1 MNTETFAEYAV
12 KSTIEDTL
20 QEALDI
26 LDADDGKSFE
36 EKKEAMIKHLQSHK
50 EPVLVDALADLAIAD
65 KKGQQLKDTFWS
77 SGNVTTADESLILRK
92 VDDGDRE
99 GYIALQK
106 EYSIMKSMLNEQAY
120 CDMAWNEHVEPK
132 ALMLTILKDGANV
145 GYCGIKSLVH
155 EPWEIAIELLPQ
167 WTNHGIGSHAITAMM
182 EAISMRLGVTK
193 FRVRIDPGNQASQKL
208 FEKLGAI
215 PNGISEFL
223 IHDQDTLKKVEEDNL
238 HLINE
243 EHIALAE
250 KFGVQPRQL
259 LSHVLEYTLIYHN
272 Q

>member
-1 MNTETFAEYAV
+1 MDKEAFADYAV

-36 EKKEAMIKHLQSHK
+36 EKKEALIKHLQSHK

-65 KKGQQLKDTFWS
+65 KKGQQMKDTFWTEGDVACEDTS
-77 SGNVTTADESLILRK
+77 FTLRK
-92 VDDGDRE
+92 VDDRDRE
-99 GYIALQK
+99 SYLELQK
-106 EYSIMKSMLNEQAY
+106 EYSIMKGMLNEQAY

-132 ALMLTILKDGANV
+132 ALMMTIVKDGAYV
-145 GYCGIKSLVH
+145 GYCGIKSTAQ
-155 EPWEIAIELLPQ
+155 EPWEIAIELLPH
-167 WTNHGIGSHAITAMM
+167 WTNQGIGYQAIAAMM
-182 EAISMRLGVTK
+182 EAITTRLGVSE

-208 FEKLGAI
+208 FEKLGAQ

-223 IHDQDTLKKVEEDNL
+223 IHDQDALKKVEEDNL

-243 EHIALAE
+243 DLISLAARFCVE
-250 KFGVQPRQL
+250 PRNL
-259 LSHVLEYTLIYHN
+259 LSHVLEYTLVYRHR
-272 Q
+272 

>member
-1 MNTETFAEYAV
+1 MDKETFAEYAV

-36 EKKEAMIKHLQSHK
+36 EKKEAMIKHLQRHK
-50 EPVLVDALADLAIAD
+50 EPVLVEALADLAIAD

-77 SGNVTTADESLILRK
+77 SGNVTSADESIILRK
-92 VDDGDRE
+92 VEDVDRE
-99 GYIALQK
+99 GYMELQK
-106 EYSIMKSMLNEQAY
+106 EYSIMKSMLKEKAY

-132 ALMLTILKDGANV
+132 ALMLTILKDGAYV

-167 WTNHGIGSHAITAMM
+167 WTNHGIGFLAITAMI
-182 EAISMRLGVTK
+182 EAISMRLGVSE
-193 FRVRIDPGNQASQKL
+193 FRVRIDPGNRASQKL
-208 FEKLGAI
+208 FAKLGAQ
-215 PNGISEFL
+215 PNGVSEFL
-223 IHDQDTLKKVEEDNL
+223 IHDQDALKKVEEDNL

-243 EHIALAE
+243 ETITLAA
-250 KFGVQPRQL
+250 KFGVEPRAL
-259 LSHVLEYTLIYHN
+259 LSHVLEYTLTYN
-272 Q
+272 A